1 MKTLYLFN
9 PENDMA
15 LACGDSYYM
24 PPASAR
30 RMAADLSVLPAWYAA
45 PGDAVLTDALLHG
58 EQVKIYLRCFL
69 QWSLSPD
76 YLLPILRYL
85 PGDGTLPYSVGY
97 ARQESRIRLAS
108 QMKR

>member
-1 MKTLYLFN
+1 
-9 PENDMA
+9 MA

-58 EQVKIYLRCFL
+58 EQVKN
-69 QWSLSPD
+69 LSP
-76 YLLPILRYL
+76 LLPAVEFVTGLSSSYTKISPWGWNPSLLR
-85 PGDGTLPYSVGY
+85 
-97 ARQESRIRLAS
+97 RLREAGITN
-108 QMKR
+108 QACLTDEEM